1 MFCVGCQ
8 HMCHH
13 TLGAEREAWRH
24 EQSDDEADE
33 DDTSDS
39 ADLSFLNEESDVD
52 VSLLDADD

>member
-1 MFCVGCQ
+1 
-8 HMCHH
+8 MCHH
-13 TLGAEREAWRH
+13 TPGTEREAWRH

-33 DDTSDS
+33 DDASDS